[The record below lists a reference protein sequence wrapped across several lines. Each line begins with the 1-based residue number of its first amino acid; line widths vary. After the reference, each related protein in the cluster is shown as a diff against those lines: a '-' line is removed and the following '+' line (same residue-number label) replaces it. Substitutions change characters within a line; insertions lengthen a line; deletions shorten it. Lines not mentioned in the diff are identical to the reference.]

1 MPIVAASISGT
12 AFLGLLKVTHP
23 EELIDPVRFGGRN
36 GVTRCPSRRSKQ
48 GHACS
53 DRHTLQLIEGG
64 SFWIQTCLGLV
75 YSKGARTEGNTD
87 VSLVF
92 QVTVADFPMYE
103 LLDQHRLM
111 IPGVLDAYP
120 KLTAFMNAFEALPKI
135 KEYMASDKFM
145 KRPINNKVAAFK

>member
-1 MPIVAASISGT
+1 M
-12 AFLGLLKVTHP
+12 THP

-36 GVTRCPSRRSKQ
+36 GVTRCPSRRSCRNK
-48 GHACS
+48 
-53 DRHTLQLIEGG
+53 DTRTVTDTLQLIEGG
-64 SFWIQTCLGLV
+64 FFWTQTCFGLV
-75 YSKGARTEGNTD
+75 YSKGTRTEWGNAD
-87 VSLVF
+87 VSLLF

-145 KRPINNKVAAFK
+145 KRPVNNKIAKFK